1 MAPKKAAATST
12 PSLELEALFEKELR
26 AQNEDLRKQAALST
40 FQKLHPSNRVSVE
53 QFLNSLKQSKEIWGV
68 ITSMGVQD
76 FCQSVLGTRTASVAT
91 KEEKSG
97 RRTRLSESQKNG
109 LKAMISSILGSH
121 KDGLNR
127 NDIAK
132 AVSNEQLATVGVERG
147 ELANKLR

>member
-1 MAPKKAAATST
+1 
-12 PSLELEALFEKELR
+12 
-26 AQNEDLRKQAALST
+26 
-40 FQKLHPSNRVSVE
+40 
-53 QFLNSLKQSKEIWGV
+53 
-68 ITSMGVQD
+68 MGVQD

-147 ELANKLR
+147 ELANKLRQPLGELVTDNKNHTVGEKRLMKYLAGSGPRKK